1 MPKQC
6 SHPYRLGYRNDFPYP
21 NKGGMLLPSH
31 GAGPRCRV
39 DYDPNDDGPWTMLEI
54 MRIDGDAAERY
65 TCAMPR
71 HYAVPLILLNKRLA
85 FFEAQCRPDGTPL
98 SIRVPAMEGGSSRK
112 STTMKRQDMREYAYL
127 WRLRGRFLQAVYDM
141 NHERQLDD
149 RWQYEG
155 VHGYVYRLYRR
166 YGHDKYQ
173 RHAYWRGEVKEG
185 RAPYADPD
193 ITKMGA

>member
-1 MPKQC
+1 M
-6 SHPYRLGYRNDFPYP
+6 
-21 NKGGMLLPSH
+21 
-31 GAGPRCRV
+31 V
-39 DYDPNDDGPWTMLEI
+39 EI

-127 WRLRGRFLQAVYDM
+127 WRLRGRFLREVEAAD
-141 NHERQLDD
+141 
-149 RWQYEG
+149 
-155 VHGYVYRLYRR
+155 VHQIRDVL
-166 YGHDKYQ
+166 
-173 RHAYWRGEVKEG
+173 RGELIERRIALAVIVVIHVRPVGAVVDGVVQFRLCRAG
-185 RAPYADPD
+185 RVC
-193 ITKMGA
+193 GAGCNRQNDNTC